1 MWPSFLPLSTLPR
14 FGRSMR
20 KGQTIVEYALILAVL
35 TVVFI
40 AAFSLLSQELIRIFS
55 VITTMLDS
63 AQSSTF

>member
-1 MWPSFLPLSTLPR
+1 
-14 FGRSMR
+14 MR